1 MSGAFFR
8 CAIIINY
15 MDTSDFKKGVSI
27 IYDNNIFT
35 ITDFQH
41 VKPGKGSAFV
51 RSTLKNLRTGASVDR
66 TWRSGEKMEQ
76 AVLERTT
83 MQYLYTLDNEVHLM
97 DNETFEQIS
106 VPLSSLGSQAKYL
119 KEDIELSVVQHKD
132 EVISLEVPSS
142 LILEVVETE
151 PNFKGDTA
159 SGGTKPATVE
169 GGAVVQVPFFISVGD
184 KLKIDT
190 RTDSYLERAK

>member
-1 MSGAFFR
+1 
-8 CAIIINY
+8 
-15 MDTSDFKKGVSI
+15 MDTSDFKKGVSL
-27 IYDNNIFT
+27 IYDNNLFT

-41 VKPGKGSAFV
+41 VKPGKGGAFV

-66 TWRSGEKMEQ
+66 TWRAGEKVEQ
-76 AVLERTT
+76 AILDRTT
-83 MQYLYTLDNEVHLM
+83 MQYLYTLDDEVYLM

-106 VPLSSLGSQAKYL
+106 VPLSRLGSQAKYL
-119 KEDIELSVVQHKD
+119 KEDIELSVVQHNG
-132 EVISLEVPSS
+132 EVISLEVPSF
-142 LILEVVETE
+142 LILAVVETE

-184 KLKIDT
+184 KLRIDT
-190 RTDSYLERAK
+190 RTDTYLERSK